1 MNNVIWQNLV
11 LLLLMN
17 MCVWSGGSYFE
28 HLCDSDICCLR
39 WLTVTL
45 TFYVYQSSNEIDAY
59 QLVFIVSISLLDFT
73 QNS

>member
-17 MCVWSGGSYFE
+17 MCVRSGGSYFE
-28 HLCDSDICCLR
+28 YLLWQWHLLSALVDSDINILC
-39 WLTVTL
+39 
-45 TFYVYQSSNEIDAY
+45 YQSRNEIDAY
-59 QLVFIVSISLLDFT
+59 QLVSIVSISLLDPT